1 MRRLVKRA
9 RSINIS
15 KHQGVDSMNS
25 SDPNREHLGDRHASP
40 PSTFKEKN
48 MKLRTLLSITAAV
61 LLSASIAMAQEAPG
75 KIHGRVID
83 PTGIPKGAGTISL
96 STDGGHTYK
105 YTFQISPSGDF
116 TGDGIAPGNYSM
128 ILRLPDTAEG
138 KFVDMIENVKITA
151 GEDLHQDDDMSR
163 AAYIDKMTPDQK
175 KQVEEFKK
183 KNAEVLKT
191 NQVIKNLNADLSDA
205 RAANK
210 DKKYDVAETPMVKD
224 TGLKPDG
231 ELLWYELGNA
241 ELGLKKWDEATAA
254 YKKAID
260 LSSASKKPSP
270 ELIAGA
276 HAGLGEVYARSNKA
290 EDAASEY
297 DLAVKTNPAKAA
309 FYLSNETVVF
319 QNVGNADAQVAAA
332 DKAIAADP
340 KNPLPYYL
348 KGQGLAGKITVDPKT
363 GAYILPPG
371 CADAY
376 KKYLELAP
384 TGQFAAESKAI
395 LDASQTKVENK
406 FKAKK

>member
-1 MRRLVKRA
+1 MRRLVKQT
-9 RSINIS
+9 RSTNIC
-15 KHQGVDSMNS
+15 KHQGVDTMNS
-25 SDPNREHLGDRHASP
+25 SDSNREHLGDRHASS

-48 MKLRTLLSITAAV
+48 MKLRTLLSVTAAV
-61 LLSASIAMAQEAPG
+61 LLSASVAMAQEAPG
-75 KIHGRVID
+75 KIHGRVTD
-83 PTGIPKGAGTISL
+83 PTGVPKGAGTISL

-105 YTFQISPSGDF
+105 YTFPISATGDF
-116 TGDGIAPGNYSM
+116 SGEGIAPGTYSM

-138 KFVDMIENVKITA
+138 KFVDMIENVKITP

-163 AAYIDKMTPDQK
+163 QAYIDKMTPDQK

-183 KNAEVLKT
+183 KNAEVMKT
-191 NQVIKNLNADLSDA
+191 NQVIKTLNVDLSDA

-210 DKKYDVAETPMVKD
+210 DKKYDVAETLMLKD

-241 ELGLKKWDEATAA
+241 ELGLKKWDDATAA

-290 EDAASEY
+290 QDAATEY
-297 DLAVKTNPAKAA
+297 DLAAKTNPAKTA

-348 KGQGLAGKITVDPKT
+348 KGQGLAGKITVDAKT

-371 CADAY
+371 CAEAY
-376 KKYLELAP
+376 QKYLELAP

-406 FKAKK
+406 YKAKK

>member
-210 DKKYDVAETPMVKD
+210 DKKYDVAETLMVKD

>member
-1 MRRLVKRA
+1 
-9 RSINIS
+9 
-15 KHQGVDSMNS
+15 
-25 SDPNREHLGDRHASP
+25 
-40 PSTFKEKN
+40 

-210 DKKYDVAETPMVKD
+210 DKKYDVAETLMVKD

>member
-1 MRRLVKRA
+1 
-9 RSINIS
+9 
-15 KHQGVDSMNS
+15 
-25 SDPNREHLGDRHASP
+25 
-40 PSTFKEKN
+40 
-48 MKLRTLLSITAAV
+48 
-61 LLSASIAMAQEAPG
+61 
-75 KIHGRVID
+75 
-83 PTGIPKGAGTISL
+83 
-96 STDGGHTYK
+96 
-105 YTFQISPSGDF
+105 
-116 TGDGIAPGNYSM
+116 M

-210 DKKYDVAETPMVKD
+210 DKKYDVAETLMVKD